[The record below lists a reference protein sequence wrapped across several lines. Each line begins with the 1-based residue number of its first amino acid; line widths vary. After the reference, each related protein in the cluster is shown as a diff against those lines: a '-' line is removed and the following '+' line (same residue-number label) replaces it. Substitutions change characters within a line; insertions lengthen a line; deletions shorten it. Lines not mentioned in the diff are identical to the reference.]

1 MQEKLS
7 KCLPSLVLS
16 SATVLAPLLVF
27 SQLAWAQNREGFYCD
42 VSRDSP
48 VMVGVANGRSIDFI
62 TFQAEWAPP
71 PYTAQTRC
79 QAVSARFQATYLRG
93 GDEAFDN
100 FAFGYL
106 NSQPVMCIVAGQQ
119 EQQREDCNPKKL
131 LLTFQNEL
139 QACLFL
145 PSFIENLAQQGV
157 QEATTNLDLSQV
169 RQGCNQQFANTA
181 RRESTQGERDAFVAL
196 MNSGSSS
203 PASSANSVALNNVV
217 LQEEGVLGSNTPVL
231 DDGSHYQIH
240 EFQGQAGQTV
250 AIALES
256 SAFDPYVLLWNGSNQ
271 RIGENDDA
279 SSSDLNSLL
288 TLTLPYTGTYQVV
301 ANALEPSGQGPY
313 QLTIRTDRATAPRGA
328 AQQTENRQATNG
340 FILWKEETLD
350 QNSPV
355 LESDGSAYQTY
366 DFQGRAG
373 QSISIDLTSGAFD
386 TYLILLN
393 SSGEKI
399 DENDDISNQS
409 SNSSLTLTL
418 PYTGAYR
425 VVVNAQDR
433 SGKGGYLLTVR

>member
-1 MQEKLS
+1 MQAKLL
-7 KCLPSLVLS
+7 KYLTSLVLS
-16 SATVLAPLLVF
+16 SATVTATLTVF
-27 SQLAWAQNREGFYCD
+27 SQIAWAQNREGFYCD
-42 VSRDSP
+42 ESGVDPILVS
-48 VMVGVANGRSIDFI
+48 VTNGQSINLM
-62 TFQAEWAPP
+62 TFSSERTPP
-71 PYTAQTRC
+71 PFTAQYRC
-79 QAVSARFQATYLRG
+79 QAVSARFQRTYLRG
-93 GDEAFDN
+93 GYEAFD

-106 NSQPVMCIVAGQQ
+106 NNQPVMCIAAEQQGQQ
-119 EQQREDCNPKKL
+119 RKTCNPSKL
-131 LLTFQNEL
+131 LLTFPSEL
-139 QACLFL
+139 EACLFV
-145 PSFIENLAQQGV
+145 PSFLGGLARQGV
-157 QEATTNLDLSQV
+157 QDATSNLDLSQA
-169 RQGCNQQFANTA
+169 RQACNQQFANTGQ
-181 RRESTQGERDAFVAL
+181 RGRTQAERDTFVAF
-196 MNSGSSS
+196 MNPDSSS
-203 PASSANSVALNNVV
+203 PEPSANSVALNNVV

-240 EFQGQAGQTV
+240 EFQGQVGQTV

-256 SAFDPYVLLWNGSNQ
+256 SAFDPYVLLWNSSNQ

-279 SSSDLNSLL
+279 SSEDLNSLL
-288 TLTLPYTGTYQVV
+288 TIRLPYTGTYQVV
-301 ANALEPSGQGPY
+301 ANALDSSGQGRY
-313 QLTIRTDRATAPRGA
+313 QLTIRTDQAIAPRGA
-328 AQQTENRQATNG
+328 VPQTENPQATNG
-340 FILWKEETLD
+340 FILWKEATLD